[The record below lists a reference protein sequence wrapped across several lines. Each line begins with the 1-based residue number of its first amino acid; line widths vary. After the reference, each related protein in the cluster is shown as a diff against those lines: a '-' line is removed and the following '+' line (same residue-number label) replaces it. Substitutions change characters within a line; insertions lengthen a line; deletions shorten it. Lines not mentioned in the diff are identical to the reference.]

1 VRDVVVVVASGVAG
15 MRHIAIAIVDGV
27 ARARTRVGRSAT
39 TLGDLIS
46 FALPFPLSW
55 SLSAFTLPVLVAL
68 SVAEVSIVLTFGRH
82 IVADIRARPHPL
94 MTMNLV

>member
-15 MRHIAIAIVDGV
+15 MRHIAVAIVDGV
-27 ARARTRVGRSAT
+27 ASAT

-55 SLSAFTLPVLVAL
+55 SLSSFTLPVLVAL